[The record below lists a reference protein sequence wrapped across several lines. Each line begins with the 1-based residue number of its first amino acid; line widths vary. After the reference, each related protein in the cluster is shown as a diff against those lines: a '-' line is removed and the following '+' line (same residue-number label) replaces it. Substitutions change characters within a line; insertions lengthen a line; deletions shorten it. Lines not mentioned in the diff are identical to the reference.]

1 MFQKISAAYS
11 RRPFARILH
20 LGQVNSSFTSETEL
34 SATMLGIFSI
44 AVEPDLQE
52 MSANIRI
59 EESRCLLN
67 RSKVTDCDLKGPF
80 FHGASESLEMVIL

>member
-1 MFQKISAAYS
+1 
-11 RRPFARILH
+11 
-20 LGQVNSSFTSETEL
+20 
-34 SATMLGIFSI
+34 MLGIFSI

-52 MSANIRI
+52 MSANIRT

-80 FHGASESLEMVIL
+80 LHGASESLEMVIL